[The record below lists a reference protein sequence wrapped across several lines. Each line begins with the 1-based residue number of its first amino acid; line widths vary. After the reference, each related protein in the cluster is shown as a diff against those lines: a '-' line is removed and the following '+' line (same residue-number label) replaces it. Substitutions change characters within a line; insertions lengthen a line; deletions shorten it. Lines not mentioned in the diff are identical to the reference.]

1 MGVVDFRQQ
10 TASPTR
16 THAHGSVTVIEG
28 VSGPQWAAHHPLF
41 GAGLAIYGKWS
52 ASLVES
58 NALDI
63 DDVSALEAITGYG
76 DTPLE
81 AAASLLA
88 QAAQLAE
95 KRRELMFS

>member
-1 MGVVDFRQQ
+1 MD
-10 TASPTR
+10 TYMDLTIAISE
-16 THAHGSVTVIEG
+16 S
-28 VSGPQWAAHHPLF
+28 
-41 GAGLAIYGKWS
+41 GLAIYGKWS

-63 DDVSALEAITGYG
+63 DDVSALEQLTGYG

-81 AAASLLA
+81 AAASLLH

-95 KRRELMFS
+95 KRRERRND